1 MTFPK
6 AICEGQPG
14 EAFGFDVNL
23 GCTLLKCF
31 ILTTLVRLPAATIAL
46 EPGLARRSLKHHL
59 PDSLENPPLSGQ
71 FSPTGCYVQD
81 SIVCSLHFRRLQ
93 LEERLQG

>member
-1 MTFPK
+1 MVFPK

-31 ILTTLVRLPAATIAL
+31 ILTTLIRLPAANIAL
-46 EPGLARRSLKHHL
+46 KAGLARRSPKHHL
-59 PDSLENPPLSGQ
+59 SDSLENPPLSG
-71 FSPTGCYVQD
+71 
-81 SIVCSLHFRRLQ
+81 
-93 LEERLQG
+93 